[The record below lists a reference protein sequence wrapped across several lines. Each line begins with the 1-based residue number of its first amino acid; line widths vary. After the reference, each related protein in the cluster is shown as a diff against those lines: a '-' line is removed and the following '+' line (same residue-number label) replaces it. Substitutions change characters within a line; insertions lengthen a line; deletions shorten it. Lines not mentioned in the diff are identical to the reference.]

1 MTTTLP
7 KRIVL
12 LYNGYPRLS
21 QTYQIDEAEELI
33 RRGHTVLIVSWG
45 WELYIISNTAPPAL
59 HVRNPL
65 LPGPLSQIAAFQPDV
80 IHAHYM
86 TNVDVCIQ
94 LSNALGGVP
103 FTIRTHSFDVLGIG
117 HDHFQKAVK
126 SLSGAGAFRGAIIFP
141 SYRERFLA
149 AGASSEKL
157 IVSQPSIS
165 VQRFLDAGST
175 DAAAQASA
183 SWPPTRIMS
192 GGAFL
197 PKKNIAGFI
206 AIAQKIHEIYPDCE
220 ISYYSVKE
228 APDYYEKIIA
238 LNRAAGN
245 PVIFRTIQR
254 EQMPAEYVRHQW
266 LIYGACPTLK
276 TVGYP
281 LMIAEAQAAGVG
293 VIAYHLRPEMADYV
307 TDAGYLYNTPEDII
321 RLIKQPFDATRR
333 AAARALAAERYD
345 IRKNITALEDAWD
358 GGSTA

>member
-1 MTTTLP
+1 MMTTLP

-33 RRGHTVLIVSWG
+33 RRGHTIMIVSWA
-45 WELYIISNTAPPAL
+45 WELYIISETAPPAL

-65 LPGPLSQIAAFQPDV
+65 LAGPLSKIAAFQPDI
-80 IHAHYM
+80 IHAHFL

-117 HDHFQKAVK
+117 AEHFQTSVK
-126 SLSGAGAFRGAIIFP
+126 RLSDAATSGAFRGAIIFP

-149 AGASSEKL
+149 AGAFPEKL
-157 IVSQPSIS
+157 IVSYPSIS
-165 VQRFLDAGST
+165 VQSFLDAGST

-183 SWPPTRIMS
+183 SWPPTHIMS

-206 AIAQKIHEIYPDCE
+206 AIAQKIHETYPACK

-228 APDYYEKIIA
+228 DTVYYEKIMA

-245 PVIFRTIQR
+245 PVIFRTVPH

-266 LIYGACPTLK
+266 LIYDACPTLK
-276 TVGYP
+276 TVGCP

-293 VIAYHLRPEMADYV
+293 VLAYNLRPEMADYV
-307 TDAGYLYNTPEDII
+307 TDAGFMYDTPEDII
-321 RLIKQPFDATRR
+321 RLIKRPFDATRR

-345 IRKNITALEDAWD
+345 IRKNIADLEAAW
-358 GGSTA
+358 A